1 MDYLFLVLLV
11 FLIASVVTNVYLI
24 FRIRELTRELESAS
38 EKLSVSTQILHQ
50 VVERAKREVDRTG
63 VIEW

>member
-1 MDYLFLVLLV
+1 VDFLFLLLLI
-11 FLIASVVTNVYLI
+11 FLIASVITNVYLI

-50 VVERAKREVDRTG
+50 VVERAKKEVDRTG

>member
-1 MDYLFLVLLV
+1 MDFLFLLLLI
-11 FLIASVVTNVYLI
+11 FLIASVITNVYLI

-50 VVERAKREVDRTG
+50 VVERAKKEVDRTG